1 MPSMEL
7 ETQPTQALAAV
18 NVQQAVPFFLVSDME
33 RSLRY
38 YVGGLGFEMTKK
50 WTPRGRIEW
59 SWLQIGS
66 ASLMLQQ
73 FWKVPAVKVGVGV
86 SGCFQW
92 HEALAMY
99 RGVNPRG
106 IQQ

>member
-38 YVGGLGFEMTKK
+38 YVGGLGFELTKK

-59 SWLQIGS
+59 CWLQMGS
-66 ASLMLQQ
+66 PSLMRQA
-73 FWKVPAVKVGVGV
+73 FGKAPAEKVSMGISVVFK
-86 SGCFQW
+86 C
-92 HEALAMY
+92 HDALATY
-99 RGVNPRG
+99 CETKQRG
-106 IQQ
+106 